1 MLDERATLDLRTLLN
16 SSGVASL
23 ATLRDGA
30 PAVSLTPWAP
40 ATDGSAILIHVSR
53 LAQHTGDML
62 ADARVAAMI
71 AEPEGSGTLVQ
82 ALPRVAIQGIAQE
95 LDRAAGGYEA
105 AKAAYLARH
114 PRSEMTFGLGDFSIF
129 AIAPHTIRFV
139 AGFGR
144 AFDVELEELASA
156 LQGRR

>member
-16 SSGVASL
+16 SSSVASL
-23 ATLRDGA
+23 ATLRDAA

-62 ADARVAAMI
+62 ADPRVAAMI
-71 AEPEGSGTLVQ
+71 AEPESGESLAQ
-82 ALPRVAIQGIAQE
+82 ALPRVMIHGIARE
-95 LDRAAGGYEA
+95 IDRESDEYER
-105 AKAAYLARH
+105 AKLAYLTRH
-114 PRSEMTFGLGDFSIF
+114 PRSEMTFGLGDFSLF
-129 AIAPHTIRFV
+129 AIEPRTVRFV

-144 AFDVELEELASA
+144 AFDVENEELALA
-156 LQGRR
+156 LKERR